1 MRACCLGHLG
11 RSSEARVE
19 LAELLKQKPSFPER
33 GRILVGTYI
42 KPLELQERVFEG
54 LRKAGLP
61 G

>member
-1 MRACCLGHLG
+1 
-11 RSSEARVE
+11 VE